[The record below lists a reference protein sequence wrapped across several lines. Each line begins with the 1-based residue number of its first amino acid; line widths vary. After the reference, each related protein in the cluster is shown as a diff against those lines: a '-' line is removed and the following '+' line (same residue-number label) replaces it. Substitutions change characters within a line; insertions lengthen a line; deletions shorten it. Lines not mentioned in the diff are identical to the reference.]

1 MSRFLT
7 AIACGFLIAGASP
20 PSRPAGS
27 SNAASKASPP
37 VRAPAGAVERFTA
50 TAVTVAKAGLRPTS
64 TTLEIVIDRWS
75 TTVERDRVIAT
86 LKNEGSNALLSL
98 IRGLPS
104 VGHLSTATSSGTSLR
119 FAESRQAAN
128 GGRQILI
135 VTERPMSLDTRQTRT
150 RRASDFPFS
159 LVDLRIDSSGSGE
172 GTLAY
177 AAQLVHNK
185 NTGAIEIGNYVSEPI
200 RLTGVRSVHAQ

>member
-1 MSRFLT
+1 MSRFLI
-7 AIACGFLIAGASP
+7 AIAAGLLIAGGSAPSSPANTASHSSP
-20 PSRPAGS
+20 PG
-27 SNAASKASPP
+27 
-37 VRAPAGAVERFTA
+37 RAPAGAVEHFTA

-64 TTLEIVIDRWS
+64 TKLEIVIDRWS
-75 TTVERDRVIAT
+75 TNAERDRLIAT
-86 LKNEGSNALLSL
+86 LKNETSHALLSL

-104 VGHLSTATSSGTSLR
+104 VGHLSTTTSSGTSLR

-135 VTERPMSLDTRQTRT
+135 VTERPMSVGTREARG
-150 RRASDFPFS
+150 RRVSDFPFS
-159 LVDLRIDSSGSGE
+159 LVDLRIDSTGSGE

-177 AAQLVHNK
+177 AAQLLHNK

-200 RLTGVRSVHAQ
+200 RLTGVRSVRGQ

>member
-1 MSRFLT
+1 MSKFLI
-7 AIACGFLIAGASP
+7 AIACGFLIAGASA

-27 SNAASKASPP
+27 SS
-37 VRAPAGAVERFTA
+37 AGAVERFTA

>member
-1 MSRFLT
+1 MSRFLF
-7 AIACGFLIAGASP
+7 AIAAGLMIAGASA
-20 PSRPAGS
+20 PS
-27 SNAASKASPP
+27 SP
-37 VRAPAGAVERFTA
+37 GAVERFTA

-64 TTLEIVIDRWS
+64 ITLEIVIDRWS
-75 TTVERDRVIAT
+75 TNAERDRLITT
-86 LKNEGSNALLSL
+86 LKNESSEGLLRL

-119 FAESRQAAN
+119 FAESRPTAN
-128 GGRQILI
+128 GGRQIFI
-135 VTERPMSLDTRQTRT
+135 VTERPMSVDSRQMRT

-159 LVDLRIDSSGSGE
+159 LVDLRIDSSGSGD

-177 AAQLVHNK
+177 AAKLVHNR

-200 RLTGVRSVHAQ
+200 RLTGVRSVSAQ